1 MVNSRLYR
9 QNSCGA
15 GTKKNE
21 AHGCTL
27 IETESKVLALH
38 QNIMGAPARNESI
51 GSEMSCK
58 LAPMIRAS
66 AMAEIQ

>member
-1 MVNSRLYR
+1 M
-9 QNSCGA
+9 
-15 GTKKNE
+15 
-21 AHGCTL
+21 